1 MSLIAQ
7 FDALNNADLSKLSDR
22 LAKLRA
28 DMERDLEIQGE
39 PPQRAITTN
48 DLPAASAQAGLT
60 TPEQLLEALETAQ
73 RRGLI

>member
-1 MSLIAQ
+1 MSLIAK
-7 FDALNNADLSKLSDR
+7 FAELNNADLSKLSDR

-28 DMERDLEIQGE
+28 AMERDLEIQGE
-39 PPQRAITTN
+39 SPQRTITTN
-48 DLPAASAQAGLT
+48 DLQAASAQAGL

>member
-1 MSLIAQ
+1 MSLTAK
-7 FDALNNADLSKLSDR
+7 FTLLNDADLSKLSDR

-28 DMERDLEIQGE
+28 EMERDLEIQGE
-39 PPQRAITTN
+39 PAPAVITTN
-48 DLPAASAQAGLT
+48 DLPAASAMAGL